1 MTAQPQGARAILSL
15 ARSGR
20 GQGEGL
26 VPSPGGQALTP
37 SLSQNGRGGQKGD
50 AHARRRPRADL
61 VALAW
66 WAAPYAAILV
76 AFAARVAWLGG
87 QSLWSDEY
95 ITLVRAGAPFGQ
107 ILADL
112 PVEHMPLY
120 FLLLHAWFAVAGSAD
135 TALRFPSVIWGVLAV
150 PFVYLLGKRVFGRS
164 VGLLGALFFA
174 LNPFQVWYSQDARM
188 YSQLAALSIAA
199 LWALDVGLRERG
211 RRAVGGWLA
220 YVAFATLALY
230 THYYAVLALAVA
242 FLYAMGVLWLT
253 RRPASAD
260 KPAPWRAFLLAEA
273 AIALLFLPWLPRA
286 LGILSFPGWREPVT
300 ATVSQ
305 FVGLYTFGSSVPPA
319 AAPWLNLGALAIYLV
334 GLASLLPRRGAPVGR
349 GLLLALAAIVVPAL
363 AIVVLLLKKPDFHP
377 RYFIAATPVYSLVL
391 AQGVVAV
398 GRRAR
403 VAGVV
408 LAAFV
413 IAASLV
419 SLSLWYTDPAYAKAY
434 YKNYLRH
441 ILEQAGPSDA
451 LLLQGPSQ
459 FLARRYGSD
468 TLNRTVNLQSSR
480 LKDQPPSEIEKTV
493 ADVASQNSVVWLSVE
508 QPLTPGLPKAWL
520 DAHGYQFESGMVG
533 DIGVFGYAIR
543 DNLPPPAA
551 PQALDGAAPL
561 DLTWSAAPNPA
572 RPGEIVAVLLRWTPG
587 GPVAPDLKVSLRL
600 VGPNGGTVW
609 QRDRAPGDGSFPSS
623 AWQSGQP
630 VDDRIAVRLPA
641 DLAPGDYTWR
651 VVVYDAATVS
661 EQASATLG
669 PLTVVGP

>member
-1 MTAQPQGARAILSL
+1 MTAQPQGARVSRADGLARPADRGGLLAL
-15 ARSGR
+15 ARS
-20 GQGEGL
+20 
-26 VPSPGGQALTP
+26 
-37 SLSQNGRGGQKGD
+37 
-50 AHARRRPRADL
+50 
-61 VALAW
+61 
-66 WAAPYAAILV
+66 AAPYAAILV

-95 ITLVRAGAPFGQ
+95 ITLVRAGAGFGQ

-150 PFVYLLGKRVFGRS
+150 PFVYLLGKRVFGQG
-164 VGLLGALFFA
+164 VALVGALFFA

-188 YSQLAALSIAA
+188 YSQLAALSIAM
-199 LWALDVGLRERG
+199 LWALDVGLRDRG
-211 RRAVGGWLA
+211 PRATWGWLA

-230 THYYAVLALAVA
+230 THYYAVLGLAVA
-242 FLYAMGVLWLT
+242 FAYALGGLWLA
-253 RRPASAD
+253 RRPALGD
-260 KPAPWRAFLLAEA
+260 KPAPWRAFLLAEV

-305 FVGLYTFGSSVPPA
+305 FVGLYTFGDSVPPP

-334 GLASLLPRRGAPVGR
+334 GLASLLPRRDAPPRR
-349 GLLLALAAIVVPAL
+349 GLLLALAALAVPAL
-363 AIVVLLLKKPDFHP
+363 AIIVLLLKKPDFHP

-398 GRRAR
+398 GRRIR
-403 VAGVV
+403 VAGVI

-413 IAASLV
+413 VAASLV
-419 SLSLWYTDPAYAKAY
+419 SLTLWYTDPAYAKAY
-434 YKNYLRH
+434 YKNYLHH
-441 ILEQAGPSDA
+441 ILDQAGPSDA

-468 TLNRTVNLQSSR
+468 SLNRTVNLQSSR
-480 LKDQPPSEIEKTV
+480 LKDQPPSEIEKVV
-493 ADVASQNSVVWLSVE
+493 AEVAAQNSVVWLSVE

-533 DIGVFGYAIR
+533 DIGVFGYVLR
-543 DNLPPPAA
+543 DDLPPPAP
-551 PQALDGAAPL
+551 PQSIAGAAPL
-561 DLTWSAAPNPA
+561 DLAWAAAPDPA
-572 RPGEIVAVLLRWTPG
+572 RPGDIVALLLRWTPTG
-587 GPVAPDLKVSLRL
+587 SVPPDLKVSLRL
-600 VGPNGGTVW
+600 VAPDGRTVW
-609 QRDRAPGDGSFPSS
+609 QRDRAPGDGSFASS
-623 AWQSGQP
+623 GWHSGQA

-641 DLAPGDYTWR
+641 DLAPGGYTWQ
-651 VVVYDAATVS
+651 VVVYDAATVA
-661 EQASATLG
+661 EQKLATLG
-669 PLTVVGP
+669 PLSVVKP

>member
-1 MTAQPQGARAILSL
+1 MTAQPTGARVSRA
-15 ARSGR
+15 
-20 GQGEGL
+20 EG
-26 VPSPGGQALTP
+26 VT
-37 SLSQNGRGGQKGD
+37 
-50 AHARRRPRADL
+50 RPAEGAGL
-61 VALAW
+61 LALAMR
-66 WAAPYAAILV
+66 AAPTAAVLV

-95 ITLVRAGAPFGQ
+95 ITLVRAGAGFGQ

-150 PFVYLLGKRVFGRS
+150 PFVYLLGKRVFGRG

-199 LWALDVGLRERG
+199 LWALDVGLRDTG
-211 RRAVGGWLA
+211 RRARWGWVA
-220 YVAFATLALY
+220 YVAFAVLAVY
-230 THYYAVLALAVA
+230 THYYAVLGLAVA
-242 FLYAMGVLWLT
+242 FLYAVGVLWLM
-253 RRPASAD
+253 RQR
-260 KPAPWRAFLLAEA
+260 APWRAFLRAELA
-273 AIALLFLPWLPRA
+273 IVLLFLPWLPRA

-305 FVGLYTFGSSVPPA
+305 FVGLYTFGDSVPA
-319 AAPWLNLGALAIYLV
+319 NAAPWLNLGALAIYVV
-334 GLASLLPRRGAPVGR
+334 GLASLLPWRGTPLRR
-349 GLLLALAAIVVPAL
+349 GLLLALAAIAVPSL

-377 RYFIAATPVYSLVL
+377 RYFIAATPVYSLIL
-391 AQGVVAV
+391 AQGVIAV
-398 GRRAR
+398 GRRIR

-419 SLSLWYTDPAYAKAY
+419 GLSLWYTDPAYAKAY
-434 YKNYLRH
+434 YKNYLHH
-441 ILEQAGPSDA
+441 ILDEAGPNDA

-468 TLNRTVNLQSSR
+468 TLKRTVNLQSSR
-480 LKDQPPSEIEKTV
+480 LKDQPPSEIEKV
-493 ADVASQNSVVWLSVE
+493 IADTAAQSAVVWLSVE

-533 DIGVFGYAIR
+533 DIGVYGYAMR
-543 DNLPPPAA
+543 DELPPPAA
-551 PQALDGAAPL
+551 PQSLDGPLPL
-561 DLTWSAAPNPA
+561 DLAWSAAPTPA
-572 RPGEIVAVLLRWTPG
+572 HPGEIVALRLRWTPRG
-587 GPVAPDLKVSLRL
+587 DVPPDLKVSLRL
-600 VGPNGGTVW
+600 VAPEGRTLW
-609 QRDRAPGDGSFPSS
+609 QRDRTPGDGAFPSRD
-623 AWQSGQP
+623 WKSGQP

-641 DLAPGDYTWR
+641 DLLPGDYAWR
-651 VVVYDAATVS
+651 VVVYDAGTVS
-661 EQASATLG
+661 EQKIATLG
-669 PLTVVGP
+669 PLRVVGP

>member
-1 MTAQPQGARAILSL
+1 MTAQPTGARVSRADGL
-15 ARSGR
+15 ARPADR
-20 GQGEGL
+20 AGL
-26 VPSPGGQALTP
+26 L
-37 SLSQNGRGGQKGD
+37 
-50 AHARRRPRADL
+50 
-61 VALAW
+61 ALAW
-66 WAAPYAAILV
+66 WAAPYAALLV
-76 AFAARVAWLGG
+76 AFATRVAWLGQ

-120 FLLLHAWFAVAGSAD
+120 FLLLHAWFAVAGSVD

-150 PFVYLLGKRVFGRS
+150 PFVYLLGKRVFGRG

-199 LWALDVGLRERG
+199 LWALDVGLRDSG
-211 RRAVGGWLA
+211 RRAVWGWIA
-220 YVAFATLALY
+220 YVVFATLAVY
-230 THYYAVLALAVA
+230 THYYAFLALAVA
-242 FLYAMGVLWLT
+242 GVYALGVLWLMW
-253 RRPASAD
+253 RPAPD
-260 KPAPWRAFLLAEA
+260 EKRAPWRAFLLAEV
-273 AIALLFLPWLPRA
+273 AIGLLFLPWLPRA

-305 FVGLYTFGSSVPPA
+305 FVGLYTFGESVPAA
-319 AAPWLNLGALAIYLV
+319 AAPWLNLGALAIYVV
-334 GLASLLPRRGAPVGR
+334 GLVSLLPRRGAPVKR
-349 GLLLALAAIVVPAL
+349 GLLLALAAIAVPAL
-363 AIVVLLLKKPDFHP
+363 AIIVLLLKKPDFHP
-377 RYFIAATPVYSLVL
+377 RYFIAATPVYSLIL

-398 GRRAR
+398 GRRMR

-413 IAASLV
+413 IAACLV

-434 YKNYLRH
+434 YKNYLHH

-468 TLNRTVNLQSSR
+468 SLNRTVNLQSSR

-493 ADVASQNSVVWLSVE
+493 AEVAAQNSIVWLSVE

-520 DAHGYQFESGMVG
+520 DAHGYQFESGLVG
-533 DIGVFGYAIR
+533 DIGVFGYAMR
-543 DNLPPPAA
+543 DNLSAPAA
-551 PQALDGAAPL
+551 PQSIEGVAPL
-561 DLTWSAAPNPA
+561 DLAWSAAPTPA
-572 RPGEIVAVLLRWTPG
+572 HPGEIAALLLHWTPT
-587 GPVAPDLKVSLRL
+587 GPVAPDLKVSTRL
-600 VGPNGGTVW
+600 VAPDGRTVW
-609 QRDRAPGDGSFPSS
+609 QRDRTPGDGSFPSS
-623 AWQSGQP
+623 DWKTGTP

-641 DLAPGDYTWR
+641 DLLPGDYTWR
-651 VVVYDAATVS
+651 VVVYDADTVS
-661 EQASATLG
+661 EQKSATLG
-669 PLTVVGP
+669 PLTVAKP